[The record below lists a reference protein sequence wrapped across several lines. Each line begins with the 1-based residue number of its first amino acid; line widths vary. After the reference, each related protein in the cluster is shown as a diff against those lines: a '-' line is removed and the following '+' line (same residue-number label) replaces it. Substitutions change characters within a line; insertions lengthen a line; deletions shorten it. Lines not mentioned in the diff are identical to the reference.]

1 MENRY
6 WFLVFSRIFFAGGC
20 YGLWK
25 TDDLILQCVGLF
37 FAIGIILDTVYTFG
51 LVDKE

>member
-6 WFLVFSRIFFAGGC
+6 WFLVFSRIFFAGGR

-37 FAIGIILDTVYTFG
+37 FAIGIILDTVYTFEV
-51 LVDKE
+51 VDRE